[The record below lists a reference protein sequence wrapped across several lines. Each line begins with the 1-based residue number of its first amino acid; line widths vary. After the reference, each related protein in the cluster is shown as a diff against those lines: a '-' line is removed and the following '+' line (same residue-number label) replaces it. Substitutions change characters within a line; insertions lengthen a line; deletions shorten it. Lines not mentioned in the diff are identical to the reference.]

1 MSVIK
6 ETIKGVF
13 GGKPKVE
20 TPPLVPQK
28 KISSDAESIANKT
41 IADQKKKNRGF
52 LATINTSPQGLIND
66 ENVNTKTLL
75 G

>member
-1 MSVIK
+1 MGIVK
-6 ETIKGVF
+6 EVAKGIF

-20 TPPLVPQK
+20 SPPIISQK
-28 KISSDAESIANKT
+28 KITSDAESIANKT

-52 LATINTSPQGLIND
+52 LATINTSPQGLISD

>member
-1 MSVIK
+1 MGIVK
-6 ETIKGVF
+6 DVVKGVF
-13 GGKPKVE
+13 GGKPKIPQVQQ
-20 TPPLVPQK
+20 VSQK

-52 LATINTSPQGLIND
+52 LATINTSPQGLISD

>member
-1 MSVIK
+1 MAK
-6 ETIKGVF
+6 ELLKGLF
-13 GGKPKVE
+13 GSKPKVE

-28 KISSDAESIANKT
+28 KISLDAESIANKT